1 MTSESFKRNNRTP
14 SKLPLLGVTILIN
27 ISLVI
32 DLSQFI
38 DPDPDVRYV
47 AEHSRCN
54 VMVVEDEEQLNKVE
68 NIQDMLPELQAIIQY
83 TGFPRSVSKYH
94 LCIQHY

>member
-1 MTSESFKRNNRTP
+1 MKWSEDCRIQLFVP
-14 SKLPLLGVTILIN
+14 S
-27 ISLVI
+27 
-32 DLSQFI
+32 
-38 DPDPDVRYV
+38 RYV

-83 TGFPRSVSKYH
+83 TGFPRSVITPVLTS
-94 LCIQHY
+94 

>member
-1 MTSESFKRNNRTP
+1 MA
-14 SKLPLLGVTILIN
+14 ID
-27 ISLVI
+27 IS
-32 DLSQFI
+32 SHQYF

-83 TGFPRSVSKYH
+83 TGFPRSVTLSMDPLH
-94 LCIQHY
+94 FVNILCQVSGSSVLGEFVGDREG

>member
-1 MTSESFKRNNRTP
+1 MKQPDRKSTVSPLVSQYSLIFPWPLTSHS
-14 SKLPLLGVTILIN
+14 ILT
-27 ISLVI
+27 LT
-32 DLSQFI
+32 
-38 DPDPDVRYV
+38 PDVRYV

-83 TGFPRSVSKYH
+83 TGFPRSVT
-94 LCIQHY
+94 L

>member
-1 MTSESFKRNNRTP
+1 MHCTLTS
-14 SKLPLLGVTILIN
+14 
-27 ISLVI
+27 
-32 DLSQFI
+32 
-38 DPDPDVRYV
+38 DVRYV

-83 TGFPRSVSKYH
+83 TGFPRSVNTK
-94 LCIQHY
+94 L